1 MNEVANFKSRIANY
15 LNEVLKQEA
24 SDLYLTVGFAPSIR
38 VNNKIIA
45 VEQST
50 LKREDINL
58 IVSDLLDE
66 NKKAEFETTLELN
79 TAIEN
84 FHSKRFRA
92 NFFYQQH
99 NPGIVIRRIRTDI
112 PTPESL
118 SLPEVYKKLI
128 MEKRG
133 LVLMVGAAGSG
144 KSTSMAS
151 MLGHR
156 NNTGS
161 GHIITVE
168 DPIEYIHEHKGCI
181 FTQREI
187 GIDTY
192 SYATALKNAL
202 RQTPD
207 VIVIG
212 EIRDRE
218 TMENALIFCET
229 GHLCLATLHANNS
242 NQAIERMVNLFPE
255 EIHKQVL
262 VTLSQNL
269 KAVLSQRLVENTKST
284 RSLAVEVLLN
294 VGLIK
299 QHIEEGKIKEIKEV
313 MEKNKDQGMQSFD
326 QALLDLF
333 LKGTITE
340 ETAMREA
347 DNPNNLRLKIN
358 QEKTANPLL
367 KKTSYTPGAPTSAA
381 ATGSSRFDDAL
392 PIRKKLSDVDSDF

>member
-1 MNEVANFKSRIANY
+1 MNAPAFKSRISFY
-15 LNEVLKQEA
+15 LQEVINKEA
-24 SDLYLTVGFAPSIR
+24 SDLYLTVGYAPSLR
-38 VNNKIIA
+38 VNNKIQAI
-45 VEQST
+45 EPT
-50 LKREDINL
+50 ILKTEDVNN
-58 IVSDLLDE
+58 IVADLLDE
-66 NKKAEFETTLELN
+66 SKKAEFETALELN
-79 TAIEN
+79 TAIES
-84 FHSKRFRA
+84 FHNKRFRA

-99 NPGIVIRRIRTDI
+99 KPGVVIRRIRTDI

-118 SLPEVYKKLI
+118 ALPEVYKRMIL
-128 MEKRG
+128 EKRG

-144 KSTSMAS
+144 KSTSLAA
-151 MLGHR
+151 MLGFR
-156 NNTGS
+156 NNNGS
-161 GHIITVE
+161 GHIITIE

-255 EIHKQVL
+255 EIHQQVL
-262 VTLSQNL
+262 LTLSQNL
-269 KAVLSQRLVENTKST
+269 KAIFSQRLVDNNAGT
-284 RSLAVEVLLN
+284 RNLAVEILLN
-294 VGLIK
+294 AGLIK
-299 QHIEEGKIKEIKEV
+299 QYIEEGKIKEIKEV

-326 QALLDLF
+326 QSLLDLY
-333 LKGTITE
+333 LKGAISE
-340 ETAMREA
+340 EVAMREA
-347 DNPNNLRLKIN
+347 DNPNNLRLRLT

-367 KKTSYTPGAPTSAA
+367 RKSTYTPNAPTSAA
-381 ATGSSRFDDAL
+381 ATGLSLKDVIPGAA
-392 PIRKKLSDVDSDF
+392 KKKPDPNTDF